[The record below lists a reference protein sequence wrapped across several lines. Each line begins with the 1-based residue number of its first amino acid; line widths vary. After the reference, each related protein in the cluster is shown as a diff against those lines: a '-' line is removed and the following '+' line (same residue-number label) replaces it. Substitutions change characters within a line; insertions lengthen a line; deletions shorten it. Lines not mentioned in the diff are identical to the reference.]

1 MQNIFISI
9 AQAHLIGFHYFL
21 KFLETSEILIKEKAN
36 LENRFLNNYFWIH
49 VDIAAK
55 LRKHLTVI
63 WK

>member
-36 LENRFLNNYFWIH
+36 LENRFLNNYF
-49 VDIAAK
+49 
-55 LRKHLTVI
+55 
-63 WK
+63 